1 MILNR
6 YNEQKVAL
14 NIRTP
19 RTPPGTPLNYNLL
32 FAKLKAYGFSENA
45 LKLMCSYLK
54 YRRQAVHTN
63 NNFGSYEKVQ
73 AGVLQGS
80 IDGPLLFNLFIDDLV
95 LFLSETLLSNYAD
108 DNNLYSTGK
117 ELNIIKEKFRK
128 DFKVITDRFFEN
140 YVSEPD

>member
-32 FAKLKAYGFSENA
+32 FTKLKAYGFSENA

-63 NNFGSYEKVQ
+63 NNFGSYEKIQ
-73 AGVLQGS
+73 AGVLQ
-80 IDGPLLFNLFIDDLV
+80 DLLMEHFCLTYL
-95 LFLSETLLSNYAD
+95 
-108 DNNLYSTGK
+108 
-117 ELNIIKEKFRK
+117 
-128 DFKVITDRFFEN
+128 
-140 YVSEPD
+140 